1 MMITTLEAF
10 FLSFSPFFPVPAPLE
25 HRSLSAGLTSL
36 LPLGAHMDQLMAL
49 AEDGALS
56 AEFLPSALWL
66 LRGGAPFDVVG
77 FDLLRVW

>member
-1 MMITTLEAF
+1 
-10 FLSFSPFFPVPAPLE
+10 
-25 HRSLSAGLTSL
+25 
-36 LPLGAHMDQLMAL
+36 MDQLMAL